1 MPEENAEVT
10 EEQLVQA
17 ASQYDAAIEAGEEP
31 EVTIEEQPESDEG
44 DVFSGSRFSLS
55 DSTASS

>member
-10 EEQLVQA
+10 EEQLIQA
-17 ASQYDAAIEAGEEP
+17 ASQYDAAIEAGETP

-44 DVFSGSRFSLS
+44 DV
-55 DSTASS
+55 TEIKEQMQEEAE